1 MVDQTRKAFSLSNSD
16 VGKVRGLG
24 SKNRESKGMG
34 YLELLADHTIGLDN
48 EYESFG
54 EKLGKE
60 FNKDEI
66 GFLKNMGTGVVK
78 GAIEFASE
86 PIKSTKEMYLELKS
100 SANNL
105 FKKSLT
111 DRVGE
116 MYNLS
121 MEEASDEQVTAARE
135 KIIGDAFIASG
146 LIPSTKFIAEVAATG
161 INTAA
166 KQLQTADLS
175 KLNKVMSKAN
185 EVAEEVEG
193 RLNQSVLG
201 SGYRAVAKEPI
212 GKGKGADLPAATAA
226 ASNMGMVEKV
236 FHITNDF
243 DPNEEIFPGTMQWNP
258 DEGVFNIP
266 PDRKGEITTL
276 KTPDEVALERASFQ
290 GITLKELIEKEGLD
304 YLNNPKMAHD
314 FLGVHVGTSKA
325 AAARY
330 SDNVKVDNIL
340 GEQKTVGATTQ
351 QLKVRTNKPFK
362 DNGKP
367 WTEKGLNTFLRKEM
381 SKIKGGMVYEKMQ
394 VIRKQLAEAGFTH
407 VPYINNV
414 EDVLNISYVMLVD
427 RPQGKGV
434 NSSAV
439 IRDRNAKFNPL
450 DKAKRDQR
458 LAQGGLIEMNNQ
470 TEMMLQEGGIADD
483 GMKRDPVSGN
493 EIPPGSMAKE
503 VRDDV
508 PANLSEGEYVVPAD
522 VVRFFGV
529 KYFEDLRMQAK
540 QGLLEMEKDGRIGG
554 EPTPRLP
561 AGAPPSGAG
570 EISEEELMQILKEE
584 LGNAEPQEKAGPQPI
599 RMMNKGGYASTS
611 MSSYRKNFNEGG
623 VVNAAEGVDV
633 APKYKPLSNTYG
645 GANVGTDRGMTSVP
659 YENASGDVMYFTFI
673 NGRLYP
679 RGIKI
684 PTGFNP
690 MAGYEDLV
698 PASLQTNPVDTAPA
712 QTSEPAVVNNN
723 DDMSTAEREALAE
736 TENGSTRWMDKFKLN
751 STTGTSATNTEIIN
765 SAKEILNSAGDSD
778 FTIKGLSL
786 LNPIAGVFGLAGRAS
801 SAAQVAGVLISLN
814 DSMMK
819 DEKGDPIKN
828 AEWLSLKGQLDEFK
842 TQYGLNKLPQEFLNG
857 DMFAK
862 QINTTINDLALSR
875 NAIDLDGNP
884 IFKNDAQWNNQ
895 MQSNAPTGMLYD
907 SDTGEYNRDT
917 DPFQDIQG
925 VTKSVDRDD
934 PDFDYNVFEITD
946 KKAFEESGGIRPKLN
961 PMTTG
966 KTVTTKKVSAN
977 ENPAPVVA
985 NSGDKDFSSD
995 NEYYDVNKGGLIT
1008 KRKKKKK

>member
-1 MVDQTRKAFSLSNSD
+1 M
-16 VGKVRGLG
+16 G
-24 SKNRESKGMG
+24 S
-34 YLELLADHTIGLDN
+34 Y
-48 EYESFG
+48 
-54 EKLGKE
+54 
-60 FNKDEI
+60 
-66 GFLKNMGTGVVK
+66 
-78 GAIEFASE
+78 
-86 PIKSTKEMYLELKS
+86 
-100 SANNL
+100 
-105 FKKSLT
+105 
-111 DRVGE
+111 
-116 MYNLS
+116 
-121 MEEASDEQVTAARE
+121 
-135 KIIGDAFIASG
+135 
-146 LIPSTKFIAEVAATG
+146 
-161 INTAA
+161 TAA
-166 KQLQTADLS
+166 KKMYPILDKYDYKIVDTP
-175 KLNKVMSKAN
+175 N
-185 EVAEEVEG
+185 EDSPYYLEHFPPGEV
-193 RLNQSVLG
+193 G
-201 SGYRAVAKEPI
+201 SLEMPRPK
-212 GKGKGADLPAATAA
+212 DLPLEEYGLQIFKDVRPEDIAGDII
-226 ASNMGMVEKV
+226 SHHIVNKDKYLSEKYE
-236 FHITNDF
+236 DF
-243 DPNEEIFPGTMQWNP
+243 KTSTSLDVMKERYKYHKENFNEQRDFNSWLERTGYPELFRGY
-258 DEGVFNIP
+258 VFNQF
-266 PDRKGEITTL
+266 DGEAKKDL
-276 KTPDEVALERASFQ
+276 YS
-290 GITLKELIEKEGLD
+290 
-304 YLNNPKMAHD
+304 PK
-314 FLGVHVGTSKA
+314 
-325 AAARY
+325 
-330 SDNVKVDNIL
+330 
-340 GEQKTVGATTQ
+340 QKTILNEIKKYIT
-351 QLKVRTNKPFK
+351 KKPK
-362 DNGKP
+362 D
-367 WTEKGLNTFLRKEM
+367 F
-381 SKIKGGMVYEKMQ
+381 
-394 VIRKQLAEAGFTH
+394 AE
-407 VPYINNV
+407 
-414 EDVLNISYVMLVD
+414 
-427 RPQGKGV
+427 
-434 NSSAV
+434 
-439 IRDRNAKFNPL
+439 
-450 DKAKRDQR
+450 
-458 LAQGGLIEMNNQ
+458 GGLTMNNQ

-633 APKYKPLSNTYG
+633 APKYKSISNTYG

-723 DDMSTAEREALAE
+723 DDDDMTTAEREALAE

-985 NSGDKDFSSD
+985 NSGDKNFTP
-995 NEYYDVNKGGLIT
+995 NTEYEDYEQNRGGLIT